1 MILNHLIG
9 NSKIHKIQPC
19 EDEIDKFLRKIRSKP
34 SSSSKNLSKTSKDSQ
49 SRFSNPGQTDSPRSP
64 ALPWPGQ
71 SPEYSPVYSPVL
83 SSPSPGTSPLL
94 ESRIDVAP

>member
-19 EDEIDKFLRKIRSKP
+19 EDEIDRFLRKIRSKP
-34 SSSSKNLSKTSKDSQ
+34 SSSNKNLAKTSKNSD
-49 SRFSNPGQTDSPRSP
+49 SRFSNPGQADSPRSP

-71 SPEYSPVYSPVL
+71 SPEYSPVLP
-83 SSPSPGTSPLL
+83 SPSPSPPKKQRPNTSTVMV
-94 ESRIDVAP
+94 RR

>member
-9 NSKIHKIQPC
+9 NSKIHKSQPC

-34 SSSSKNLSKTSKDSQ
+34 SSSSKNLSKTSKNSQ
-49 SRFSNPGQTDSPRSP
+49 SRFLNPGQADSPRSP

-71 SPEYSPVYSPVL
+71 SPEYSQVL
-83 SSPSPGTSPLL
+83 SSLSPGTSPLK
-94 ESRIDVAP
+94 